1 MRRKRGLCLLLA
13 ASMALGSSF
22 TALAADKKIDTV
34 KLSFSY
40 SKAPESGD
48 EIGDITVK
56 SR

>member
-22 TALAADKKIDTV
+22 TVLAADKKIDTV

-40 SKAPESGD
+40 SKAPARVTAQKV
-48 EIGDITVK
+48 TVA
-56 SR
+56 

>member
-13 ASMALGSSF
+13 ASMVLGSSF

-40 SKAPESGD
+40 SKAP
-48 EIGDITVK
+48 
-56 SR
+56 